1 MFLPVS
7 PVTHASHQRL
17 PVRVPPHGVRALR
30 DEWPRKLPG
39 VQDPYHVQVDTARL
53 SRMSA
58 ALDVVDEHAEL
69 NHRYRR
75 LITDSRH
82 AMSGE
87 TVRLTQARGIAKKL
101 MVLVKAA
108 GTDFADRLPAAERRT
123 LTEGLEQADEL
134 VYADE
139 A

>member
-1 MFLPVS
+1 M
-7 PVTHASHQRL
+7 
-17 PVRVPPHGVRALR
+17 
-30 DEWPRKLPG
+30 
-39 VQDPYHVQVDTARL
+39 QDPYYVQVDTARL
-53 SRMSA
+53 SRMNA

-75 LITDSRH
+75 LITDSRN
-82 AMSGE
+82 AMGGE

-108 GTDFADRLPAAERRT
+108 GADFADQLPAAERRT

-134 VYADE
+134 IYADE